1 MLKEEAASIEVDSM
15 ENAQMM
21 FKKIEPW
28 RKLLKKAEA
37 QEEEILQTKI
47 ISPQEMIR
55 DLPLWDA
62 AIKSEMDSLFV
73 QKEAL
78 KKITKEEKEDLLK
91 KHPEVTI
98 LPSKL
103 VITRKP
109 GGRRKIR
116 IVVCG
121 NYAERQEGE
130 ELSARGS
137 DTISMRV
144 AVKKAIQAGWE
155 GAAADIRTAFL
166 NAPIQAEEADLDGS
180 TVLIAPPYLLTKL
193 GYTDP
198 NECWMALKAMYG
210 LRQSPKTWGDYRD
223 ATLGEASWM
232 NGQEEVVFRPL
243 VSDPNVWKIV
253 VRSDEL
259 EEEMKGVMLVYVDD
273 LLILGEEGVVQGSLK
288 RIKEEWDISPP
299 EWLGPH
305 KPVRFLGVDIWKTE
319 VGIFLTQESY
329 AKDVLKRSGDEKE
342 HLSGVPITKDQS
354 QRLEEEDPQKTVE
367 SVRLAQKATGEL
379 MWLGTKTRPDLMFT
393 LARMSQSTLR
403 SPKEV
408 VTVGAQARKYLR
420 KILEEGLWMNKDE
433 DEDLVVYTDSSYGP
447 GGLES
452 QGTVSGD
459 VGEHCHHVEGRKTV
473 NTGTKHG
480 RKRTGRG
487 SGRDDHG
494 RQRGC
499 DDPRTGPETLCQN
512 DQDR

>member
-1 MLKEEAASIEVDSM
+1 MLKEEAASIEIDSM

-55 DLPLWDA
+55 DLSLWDA

-137 DTISMRV
+137 DTISMRI
-144 AVKKAIQAGWE
+144 AIKTAMQAGWE

-166 NAPIQAEEADLDGS
+166 NAPIQAEEADMDES

-198 NECWMALKAMYG
+198 NECWMALKA
-210 LRQSPKTWGDYRD
+210 
-223 ATLGEASWM
+223 
-232 NGQEEVVFRPL
+232 
-243 VSDPNVWKIV
+243 
-253 VRSDEL
+253 
-259 EEEMKGVMLVYVDD
+259 
-273 LLILGEEGVVQGSLK
+273 
-288 RIKEEWDISPP
+288 
-299 EWLGPH
+299 
-305 KPVRFLGVDIWKTE
+305 IWVETVAE
-319 VGIFLTQESY
+319 DMG
-329 AKDVLKRSGDEKE
+329 
-342 HLSGVPITKDQS
+342 
-354 QRLEEEDPQKTVE
+354 RL
-367 SVRLAQKATGEL
+367 
-379 MWLGTKTRPDLMFT
+379 
-393 LARMSQSTLR
+393 
-403 SPKEV
+403 
-408 VTVGAQARKYLR
+408 
-420 KILEEGLWMNKDE
+420 
-433 DEDLVVYTDSSYGP
+433 
-447 GGLES
+447 
-452 QGTVSGD
+452 
-459 VGEHCHHVEGRKTV
+459 
-473 NTGTKHG
+473 
-480 RKRTGRG
+480 
-487 SGRDDHG
+487 
-494 RQRGC
+494 
-499 DDPRTGPETLCQN
+499 PR
-512 DQDR
+512 RHSR